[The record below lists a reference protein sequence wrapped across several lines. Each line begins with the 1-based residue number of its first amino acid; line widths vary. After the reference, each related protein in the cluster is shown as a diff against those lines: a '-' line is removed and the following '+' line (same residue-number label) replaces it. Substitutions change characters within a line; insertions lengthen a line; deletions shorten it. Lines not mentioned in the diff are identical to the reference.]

1 MFLRLL
7 ILAIASLCCSKVFLN
22 SSVFGTIF
30 IFRTLNYIATAT
42 KVNENSKA
50 FFKIIGCC
58 ICDVPGRTSYNL
70 GRRILDAFRSSGNAR
85 SNHSC
90 SYDYTA
96 RSESNMQFV
105 EADMGKRTL
114 IILQGVLG
122 VITVLAGI
130 VTVILGIMG
139 YKGSVDI
146 GIVEMS
152 LLMSVVLLCVSLLLM
167 IINLKRYRK
176 IKYEK

>member
-1 MFLRLL
+1 
-7 ILAIASLCCSKVFLN
+7 
-22 SSVFGTIF
+22 
-30 IFRTLNYIATAT
+30 
-42 KVNENSKA
+42 
-50 FFKIIGCC
+50 
-58 ICDVPGRTSYNL
+58 
-70 GRRILDAFRSSGNAR
+70 
-85 SNHSC
+85 
-90 SYDYTA
+90 
-96 RSESNMQFV
+96 MQFV

>member
-1 MFLRLL
+1 
-7 ILAIASLCCSKVFLN
+7 
-22 SSVFGTIF
+22 
-30 IFRTLNYIATAT
+30 
-42 KVNENSKA
+42 
-50 FFKIIGCC
+50 
-58 ICDVPGRTSYNL
+58 
-70 GRRILDAFRSSGNAR
+70 
-85 SNHSC
+85 
-90 SYDYTA
+90 
-96 RSESNMQFV
+96 MQFV
-105 EADMGKRTL
+105 ETDMEKTL

-130 VTVILGIMG
+130 VIVILGIMS
-139 YKGSVDI
+139 YKGSVGI

>member
-1 MFLRLL
+1 
-7 ILAIASLCCSKVFLN
+7 
-22 SSVFGTIF
+22 
-30 IFRTLNYIATAT
+30 
-42 KVNENSKA
+42 
-50 FFKIIGCC
+50 
-58 ICDVPGRTSYNL
+58 
-70 GRRILDAFRSSGNAR
+70 
-85 SNHSC
+85 
-90 SYDYTA
+90 
-96 RSESNMQFV
+96 
-105 EADMGKRTL
+105 MGKRTL